1 MAFNIYE
8 FHAYLAERKP
18 WARMDVGSPDIPPD
32 DRIIEALRKAADK
45 TDYSTYKGDPALVE
59 AIAELHGVEPSEVLL
74 VPGGKFGVIASVYTR
89 KRLGVVEPY
98 WPAYR
103 LIASVI
109 GADLVTVSS
118 TTLEDGWEID
128 SYSLDGIDT
137 LIVNFPNNPTGAIP
151 SKARDIVEDAL
162 DRGLRVVSDEVY
174 RDLVYTGKSFN
185 ILDYGLENTVLIH
198 SFSKTFSIPG
208 YRVGYIIASRDIIKE
223 AARYVQ
229 ASYTGLPKPIQ
240 AAALKALMLRDE
252 IIDTVKSIYM
262 QRIRAFKSHAE
273 GILDF
278 KEPDGGIYIFA
289 RTVPPVD
296 DVSLVYKLADYG
308 VGVFPGTAFGSSY
321 RGFLRF
327 TLSVP
332 PEVIPAVMD
341 AVKRAVED
349 VASEQGA
356 E

>member
-32 DRIIEALRKAADK
+32 DRIIEALREAAGK
-45 TDYSTYKGDPALVE
+45 TEYSTYKGDRALVE
-59 AIAELHGVEPSEVLL
+59 AIAELHGVEPSEVLP

-89 KRLGVVEPY
+89 KRLGVIEPY

-103 LIASVI
+103 LIASVT
-109 GADLVTVSS
+109 GAELVTVSS
-118 TTLEDGWEID
+118 TTLEKGWEIE
-128 SYSLDGIDT
+128 SYNLDGIDT
-137 LIVNFPNNPTGAIP
+137 LIVNFPNNPTGAVP
-151 SKARDIVEDAL
+151 SGARDIVEDAL

-174 RDLVYTGKSFN
+174 RDLVYADRSFS

-208 YRVGYIIASRDIIKE
+208 YRIGYVIASRDIIRE
-223 AARYVQ
+223 VARYIQ

-240 AAALKALMLRDE
+240 AAALKALSLRDE
-252 IIDTVKSIYM
+252 IVDTVKSIYM
-262 QRIRAFKSHAE
+262 QRIRAFRSHAK

-289 RTVPPVD
+289 RTKPIVD
-296 DVSLVYKLADYG
+296 DVSLVYRLADYG

-341 AVKRAVED
+341 AVRQAIND
-349 VASEQGA
+349 VYSGQE
-356 E
+356 